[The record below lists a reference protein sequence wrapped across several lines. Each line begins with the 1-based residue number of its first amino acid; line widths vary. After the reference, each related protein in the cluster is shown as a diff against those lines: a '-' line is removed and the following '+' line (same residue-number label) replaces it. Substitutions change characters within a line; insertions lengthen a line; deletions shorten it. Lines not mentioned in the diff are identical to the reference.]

1 MQKPQM
7 PGTDTLL
14 HGLRAA
20 AEGTRLRILGLCAH
34 AELTVSELVE
44 ILGQSQPR
52 VSRHLRLLVE
62 AGLLERHQEG
72 NWACYRLSPG
82 AGNGELG
89 RLIVDLMP
97 ADDAVHAHDLARLE
111 EVKEAWA
118 VKSAAY
124 FRQHASDWSRIQ
136 ALHVDEAEVDA
147 ALLQVLGTAPVGDLL
162 DIGTGTGHVLKL
174 VGGRADSGVGVD
186 RSIDMLKFARANIW
200 RAGLRNCQVRMADML
215 RLPFPPA
222 GPAAGFDTVVLRMVL
237 HYAEGPAA
245 AIAEAARVLRPGGR
259 LIVIDFAAHDHAELR
274 EAHAHRWLGFGDAQ
288 IEQYIEAAGLAA
300 DPVLCLD
307 GGSLAVRLWSARQP
321 ANDARGTFASR
332 VAG

>member
-1 MQKPQM
+1 M

-14 HGLRAA
+14 LGLRAA
-20 AEGTRLRILGLCAH
+20 AETTRLRILGLCAH

-62 AGLLERHQEG
+62 AGLLDRHQEG

-97 ADDAVHAHDLARLE
+97 ADDPVHARDLARLQS
-111 EVKEAWA
+111 VKDAWA

-124 FRQHASDWSRIQ
+124 FRLHASDWSRMQ

-147 ALLQVLGTAPVGDLL
+147 ALMEILGRAPVGDLL
-162 DIGTGTGHVLKL
+162 DIGTGTGHVLEL
-174 VGGRADSGVGVD
+174 VGGRAETGIGID

-200 RAGLRNCQVRMADML
+200 RAGLRNCQVRLADML
-215 RLPFPPA
+215 RLPFP
-222 GPAAGFDTVVLRMVL
+222 AACFDTVTLRMVL
-237 HYAEGPAA
+237 HHAESPAS

-259 LIVIDFAAHDHAELR
+259 LIVIDFAAHDRAELR
-274 EAHAHRWLGFGDAQ
+274 DAHAHRWLGFDDAQ
-288 IEQYIEAAGLAA
+288 IAQYVEATGLAA
-300 DPVLCLD
+300 DPALCLD
-307 GGSLAVRLWSARQP
+307 GGALSVRIWLARQP
-321 ANDARGTFASR
+321 ANDARGTSTARAVGSKP
-332 VAG
+332 

>member
-1 MQKPQM
+1 MWKPQALD
-7 PGTDTLL
+7 TDTLL
-14 HGLRAA
+14 LGLRAA
-20 AEGTRLRILGLCAH
+20 AEATRLRILGLCAH

-97 ADDAVHAHDLARLE
+97 ADDPAHAHDLARLE
-111 EVKEAWA
+111 GVKEAWA

-136 ALHVDEAEVDA
+136 ARHVDEAEVDA
-147 ALLQVLGTAPVGDLL
+147 ALLQVLGAAPVGDLL

-174 VGGRADSGVGVD
+174 AGGRADSGIGID

-200 RAGLRNCQVRMADML
+200 RAGLRNCQVRLADML
-215 RLPFPPA
+215 RLPFP
-222 GPAAGFDTVVLRMVL
+222 AASFDTVTLRMVL
-237 HYAEGPAA
+237 HYAESPAA

-259 LIVIDFAAHDHAELR
+259 LIVIDFAAHDRSELR
-274 EAHAHRWLGFGDAQ
+274 EAHAHRWLGFDDAQ
-288 IEQYIEAAGLAA
+288 IKQAVEAAGLAA
-300 DPVLCLD
+300 DPAVCLD
-307 GGSLAVRLWSARQP
+307 GGALRVRLWVARQP
-321 ANDARGTFASR
+321 ANDARGTPATR
-332 VAG
+332 AAG

>member
-1 MQKPQM
+1 ML
-7 PGTDTLL
+7 GTDTLL
-14 HGLRAA
+14 LGLRAA
-20 AEGTRLRILGLCAH
+20 AEATRLRILGLCAH

-97 ADDAVHAHDLARLE
+97 ADDAVYAHDLARLE
-111 EVKEAWA
+111 GVKEAWA

-124 FRQHASDWSRIQ
+124 FRQHASDWSCVQ
-136 ALHVDEAEVDA
+136 ALHVDEAEVDS

-174 VGGRADSGVGVD
+174 VGGRADSGIGID

-200 RAGLRNCQVRMADML
+200 RAGLRNCQVRLADML
-215 RLPFPPA
+215 RLPFP
-222 GPAAGFDTVVLRMVL
+222 AASFDTVTLRMVL
-237 HYAEGPAA
+237 HYAESPAS
-245 AIAEAARVLRPGGR
+245 AIAEAARVLRPGGH
-259 LIVIDFAAHDHAELR
+259 LIAIDFATHDRAELR
-274 EAHAHRWLGFGDAQ
+274 EAQAHRWLGFGDAQ
-288 IEQYIEAAGLAA
+288 IEGYIEAAGLAA
-300 DPVLCLD
+300 DPVLYLD

-321 ANDARGTFASR
+321 ANDARGTSASSA
-332 VAG
+332 AG

>member
-1 MQKPQM
+1 MPKPQT
-7 PGTDTLL
+7 PGLDTLL
-14 HGLRAA
+14 LGLRAA
-20 AEGTRLRILGLCAH
+20 AEATRLRILGLCAH

-82 AGNGELG
+82 AGTGELG

-97 ADDAVHAHDLARLE
+97 DDDRVHARDLARLE

-124 FRQHASDWSRIQ
+124 FRQHASDWPRIQ
-136 ALHVDEAEVDA
+136 AMHVDEAEVDA
-147 ALLQVLGTAPVGDLL
+147 ALVQALGTAPVGDLL
-162 DIGTGTGHVLKL
+162 DIGTGTGHVLQL
-174 VGGRADSGVGVD
+174 IGGRAESGIGVD

-200 RAGLRNCQVRMADML
+200 RAGLRNCQVRLADML
-215 RLPFPPA
+215 RLPFP
-222 GPAAGFDTVVLRMVL
+222 AASFDTVTLRMVL
-237 HYAEGPAA
+237 HFAENPAA
-245 AIAEAARVLRPGGR
+245 TIAEAARVLRPGGR
-259 LIVIDFAAHDHAELR
+259 LIVIDFAAHDRAELR
-274 EAHAHRWLGFGDAQ
+274 EAHAHRWLGFADEQ
-288 IEQYIEAAGLAA
+288 IAQYIEAAGLST
-300 DPVLCLD
+300 DMLRRLD
-307 GGSLAVRLWSARQP
+307 GGSLSVRLWPARQP
-321 ANDARGTFASR
+321 ANDARGTAAAH

>member
-1 MQKPQM
+1 MPKSQT

-14 HGLRAA
+14 LGLRAA
-20 AEGTRLRILGLCAH
+20 AEATRLRILGLCAH

-62 AGLLERHQEG
+62 AGLLDRHQEG

-97 ADDAVHAHDLARLE
+97 ADDPGHARDLERLQG
-111 EVKEAWA
+111 VKEAWA

-124 FRQHASDWSRIQ
+124 FRQHASDWSRMQ

-147 ALLQVLGTAPVGDLL
+147 ALMEILGKAPVGDLL
-162 DIGTGTGHVLKL
+162 DIGTGTGHVLEL
-174 VGGRADSGVGVD
+174 VGDRAETGIGVD

-200 RAGLRNCQVRMADML
+200 RAGLRNCQVRLADML
-215 RLPFPPA
+215 RLPFP
-222 GPAAGFDTVVLRMVL
+222 AACFDTVTLRMVL
-237 HYAEGPAA
+237 HYAESPAS
-245 AIAEAARVLRPGGR
+245 AIVEAARVLRPGGR
-259 LIVIDFAAHDHAELR
+259 LIVIDFAAHDRAELR
-274 EAHAHRWLGFGDAQ
+274 EAHAHRWLGFDDAQ
-288 IEQYIEAAGLAA
+288 IAQYLEAPGLAA
-300 DPVLCLD
+300 DPALCLE
-307 GGSLAVRLWSARQP
+307 GGALTVRIWSARQP
-321 ANDARGTFASR
+321 ANDSHGTSTTRAT
-332 VAG
+332 G

>member
-1 MQKPQM
+1 MSNSQR

-14 HGLRAA
+14 LGLRAA
-20 AEGTRLRILGLCAH
+20 AEATRLRILGLCAH

-62 AGLLERHQEG
+62 AGLLDRHQEG

-82 AGNGELG
+82 AGTGELG

-97 ADDAVHAHDLARLE
+97 ADDPVHARDLERLQG
-111 EVKEAWA
+111 VKEAWA

-124 FRQHASDWSRIQ
+124 FRRHASDWSRMQ

-147 ALLQVLGTAPVGDLL
+147 ALLQILGKAPVGDLL
-162 DIGTGTGHVLKL
+162 DIGTGTGHVLEL
-174 VGGRADSGVGVD
+174 VGGRAESGIGID

-215 RLPFPPA
+215 RLPFP
-222 GPAAGFDTVVLRMVL
+222 AACFDTVTLRMVL
-237 HYAEGPAA
+237 HYAESPAS

-259 LIVIDFAAHDHAELR
+259 LIVIDFAAHDHSELR
-274 EAHAHRWLGFGDAQ
+274 EAHAHRWLGFDDAQ
-288 IEQYIEAAGLAA
+288 IAQYVEATGLAA
-300 DPVLCLD
+300 DPALCLE
-307 GGSLAVRLWSARQP
+307 GGALTVRIWSARQP
-321 ANDARGTFASR
+321 ANDSRGTSATQA
-332 VAG
+332 VG